1 MAIPGYRILRKIR
14 QGGMSTVYL
23 AVQQSVDREVAIK
36 VMSPALNNDPS
47 FGSRFYREAKIV
59 GKLSHPNI
67 VSIYDVGSHKHY
79 NYIAM
84 DYLPG
89 KPLTERIKRG
99 IPLEESLSIVK
110 DIASALD
117 YAHQQGF
124 IHRDIK
130 PDNIL
135 FRADGGAVLCDFG
148 IAKSIKTDLNM
159 TSIGSVLGT
168 PHYMS
173 PEQAQGKT
181 INQCADLYSLGIVF
195 YEMLTGQPP
204 FTNEDP
210 VAVAVKHL
218 TAPIPKLPS
227 EYRALQAV
235 INTLLA
241 KNPADRYQSGQQLM
255 EALDNLQNKLEKRSN
270 NHTTQTLATAL
281 QSAQLIKALFHSF
294 SDRLKQRLRRHLI
307 DKTQIEQAA
316 LQLDPSQMAQI
327 DDFVLNDKET
337 HIVHRIASKPIKRG
351 NRRWLYWPASIAID
365 LLSAF
370 IYLDE
375 YQPEQLQNYY
385 QNIITVNK
393 TLEQETL
400 TDLVSQLIPKEVA
413 DINTATE
420 VSPTVINSERLQTI
434 KRSNNPDFYLTLKK
448 YPLTIQTEPKWATV
462 KILNIKPSY
471 HDEIRLEEGDYQIQ
485 VAAKDYHPET
495 FWVSIK
501 NQGLIQQVTLKPTR
515 KLLASGTIINDE
527 LADKSPAPAMVVI
540 PKGKLHINGKSPYQ
554 LRISKAL
561 AIGQHEVTFSD
572 YDKYSKANNKPLIDD
587 NGWGRGRR
595 PVINI
600 SFDEAVN
607 YANWLSEQTGEIYR
621 LPNREEWEYALRARS
636 ISLYWWGNN
645 KKPNVANCRRG
656 CDSEWSQLFG
666 STTAPVASYPAND
679 FGLYDMSGNVA
690 EWLDECGETQTAEK
704 HCDTRLT
711 AGGSHSTSIKQ
722 LISGRYEN
730 SALTEKAKDIGFRL
744 LLEL

>member
-89 KPLTERIKRG
+89 KPLTERIARG
-99 IPLEESLSIVK
+99 ISLEESLSVVK

-181 INQCADLYSLGIVF
+181 IDHCADLYSLGVVF
-195 YEMLTGQPP
+195 FEMLTGQPP

-218 TAPIPKLPS
+218 TAPVPKLPS
-227 EYRALQAV
+227 EYKTLQPV
-235 INTLLA
+235 INKLLA
-241 KNPADRYQSGQQLM
+241 KNPADRYQSGQLLI
-255 EALDNLQNKLEKRSN
+255 EALDNLQNKLERRN
-270 NHTTQTLATAL
+270 PAHTTQTLATAL
-281 QSAQLIKALFHSF
+281 QSAQLIKALIHSF
-294 SDRLKQRLRRHLI
+294 TDQFKQRFRRRLI

-316 LQLDPSQMAQI
+316 LKLDPNQMAQI

-337 HIVHRIASKPIKRG
+337 HIVQRIVSKPIKRV
-351 NRRWLYWPASIAID
+351 NRRWLYWPASIAIA

-375 YQPEQLQNYY
+375 YQPVQLQSYY
-385 QNIITVNK
+385 QNIITANK
-393 TLEQETL
+393 TLEKETL
-400 TDLVSQLIPKEVA
+400 TELVSQLIPKEA
-413 DINTATE
+413 TDINTATA
-420 VSPTVINSERLQTI
+420 VQAAPINHKQPQAI
-434 KRSNNPDFYLTLKK
+434 KRANNPDFYLTLKK
-448 YPLTIQTEPKWATV
+448 YPLTIQTNPEWATV

-471 HDEIRLEEGDYQIQ
+471 QDEIRLEEGDYHIQ
-485 VAAKDYHPET
+485 VTAKDYYPET

-515 KLLASGTIINDE
+515 KLLASGTVINDV
-527 LADKSPAPAMVVI
+527 LADKGPAPAMVVI
-540 PKGKLHINGKSPYQ
+540 PKGELNIDAKPPYQ

-600 SFDEAVN
+600 SFADAVN
-607 YANWLSEQTGEIYR
+607 YADWLSEQTGETYR
-621 LPNREEWEYALRARS
+621 LPNREEWEYALRAMSTSR
-636 ISLYWWGNN
+636 YWWGDNQR
-645 KKPNVANCRRG
+645 PRAANCRRG
-656 CDSEWSQLFG
+656 CNSEWSQLFG
-666 STTAPVASYPAND
+666 SSSAPVASYPAND

-690 EWLDECGETQTAEK
+690 EWLDSCGETKTAAK
-704 HCDTRLT
+704 PCDTKLT

-722 LISGRYEN
+722 LISGRYEEIAA
-730 SALTEKAKDIGFRL
+730 SKRAKDIGFRL